1 MEWEPNNTQTHT
13 NIYYIRIRLSRR
25 SALRCVFFFACPFLR
40 CIFVVAAAVLLWA
53 EPWISP
59 SQGNL
64 VCSAFS
70 RSLFIEFLCC
80 YTRNIHGSEGFFVRE
95 IDVFYFVVSRYWIK
109 PIWTTFVICL
119 LSLCSPPPCTFLI
132 LSISGAFLSLLLS
145 SIHTFYLLQNQWNF
159 CCNFALKP
167 L

>member
-1 MEWEPNNTQTHT
+1 MRAKQYTDTHKHILYKNSPIT
-13 NIYYIRIRLSRR
+13 SKCF
-25 SALRCVFFFACPFLR
+25 ALRILLCLSFSSVYLCCCCCCFVVSWALDFTIPRKSRVQCVFSLSFYR
-40 CIFVVAAAVLLWA
+40 ISVLLHAQYSCLWA
-53 EPWISP
+53 
-59 SQGNL
+59 
-64 VCSAFS
+64 F
-70 RSLFIEFLCC
+70 
-80 YTRNIHGSEGFFVRE
+80 FFVRE